1 MISSQKIPY
10 TNYHRYVT
18 THAIEL
24 DSNRFIF
31 QSGEV
36 DSDIDKEITD
46 DNIGLNFIR
55 QTLSTHLSVVRCVP
69 SQPAEKDGL
78 KRSVTFHKFTKNG
91 DKNCKMVV
99 NSEICINAISSK
111 VTENL
116 RLKLFRSWIKGC
128 TLSPPKQ
135 GVTDLLYGPR
145 SKPTMSCPS

>member
-31 QSGEV
+31 QLGEV

-46 DNIGLNFIR
+46 DNISLNFIR
-55 QTLSTHLSVVRCVP
+55 PTPSTHLSVVRCVP
-69 SQPAEKDGL
+69 SQLAEKDGL
-78 KRSVTFHKFTKNG
+78 KRSAIFHKFTKNG

-116 RLKLFRSWIKGC
+116 GLKLFRSWIKGC
-128 TLSPPKQ
+128 TSSPPKQ
-135 GVTDLLYGPR
+135 GVMD
-145 SKPTMSCPS
+145 